1 MYSAILSHATFP
13 GPCKAGVDDREVCV
27 HVRIAGRD
35 GRSKTVGHPPQAQLA
50 GLLIALSGKILSTK
64 DAECKSAASALF
76 RMFTQMSRIAEQHAE
91 RYKVD
96 PKKEDASTQPE
107 RGTGES
113 QRGVRRNESVVRE
126 MAEGVQLSG
135 LAKSGHETAQVMHE
149 MDARELGISENQSTT
164 QYRICTKRKFH
175 DAFGPWGSQNDGAR
189 LGNPAANTD
198 LYIVQNFKMARAVV
212 LPNQA
217 RSID

>member
-1 MYSAILSHATFP
+1 M
-13 GPCKAGVDDREVCV
+13 
-27 HVRIAGRD
+27 RIAGRD
-35 GRSKTVGHPPQAQLA
+35 GRNKTVGHPPQAQLA
-50 GLLIALSGKILSTK
+50 GLLIALSEKILSTK

-107 RGTGES
+107 RGTGAG
-113 QRGVRRNESVVRE
+113 QRGVRRRECVVRA
-126 MAEGVQLSG
+126 MSEGVQLSG
-135 LAKSGHETAQVMHE
+135 AARSGHEVAQVMHD
-149 MDARELGISENQSTT
+149 MDAKTMAITENQTTT
-164 QYRICTKRKFH
+164 QYRVCTKRKFL
-175 DAFGPWGSQNDGAR
+175 DAVGPWGSQNDGAR